1 MTSEYISLLSSLI
14 ATPSISREEGQT
26 ASIIESWLN
35 SHGVETER
43 IANNI
48 VARSRGY
55 RPEKPTL
62 MLNSHHDTV
71 KPNAGYT
78 RDPFAPAIENGR
90 LYGLGSN
97 DAGGPAVALMA
108 TFMRLKDKELPFNL
122 LLAITAEEECSGVN
136 GMRLLLKHI
145 EPVDMAI
152 VGEPTGMKC
161 AVGER
166 GLMVLDCTA
175 HGKSGHAA
183 RKEGVNALY
192 KALDD
197 IDKLRKLEF
206 ERRSSLMGDINI
218 NVTQIN
224 AGTQHNV
231 IPAECQYVV
240 DVRTTDAYSNEDTLE
255 IIDHAIE
262 SDVKA
267 RSTHLRAS
275 AIDDNH
281 RLVMAID
288 TLGIEKFLSPTMSD
302 MTLMPFPSIKI
313 GPGDSARSHSADEY
327 IGIDEIEQA
336 IEIYIKL
343 ILTI

>member
-1 MTSEYISLLSSLI
+1 MINEYISLLSNLV
-14 ATPSISREEGQT
+14 ATPSLSRDEGQT
-26 ASIIESWLN
+26 ASIIEAWLN
-35 SHGVETER
+35 RHGVVTER
-43 IANNI
+43 VANNI
-48 VARSRGY
+48 VARSCGY
-55 RPEKPTL
+55 NPEKPTL

-78 RDPFAPAIENGR
+78 RDPFVPTIENGR

-97 DAGGPAVALMA
+97 DAGGPAVALIA
-108 TFMRLKDKELPFNL
+108 AFMKLRNYELPFNL
-122 LLAITAEEECSGVN
+122 LLAITAEEECSGAN

-145 EPVDMAI
+145 GPVDMAI

-183 RKEGVNALY
+183 RKEGINALY
-192 KALDD
+192 IALDD
-197 IDKLRKLEF
+197 INRLRNLKF
-206 ERRSSLMGDINI
+206 ERQSALMGDINI

-240 DVRTTDAYSNEDTLE
+240 DVRTTDAYSNEETLE

-288 TLGIEKFLSPTMSD
+288 ALGIEKFLSPTMSD